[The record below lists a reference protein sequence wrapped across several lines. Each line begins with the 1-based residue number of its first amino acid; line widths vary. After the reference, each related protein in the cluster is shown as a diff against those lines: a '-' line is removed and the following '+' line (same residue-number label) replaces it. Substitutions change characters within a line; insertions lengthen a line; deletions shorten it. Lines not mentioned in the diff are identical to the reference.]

1 VFDDALLDD
10 TDAIERLDRKGVLR
24 SLAMNGAQV
33 RRAARATSDVGL
45 DRLSQAQPRGVVVAA
60 TGGSGAVGGLFDAV
74 SRTHSAVP
82 VQTCRATPLPAWVGA
97 YDLVVAVSLSGR
109 AAGTLALAA
118 EAARR
123 GANLLTVGAADSPL
137 ADVCARARGT
147 HVPLDAGSA
156 GSRTSLWAQATPVL
170 LAADALGL
178 TRIGSA
184 TIDALADVLDAQAA
198 RLGPGIAS
206 WENPAKS
213 LAADVADSVPVL
225 LGCGPLGQVAAQR
238 ASAMFGRT
246 GRVPIAHGSLPD
258 AASQIVACFD
268 GPLAGGKAGEQDIFA
283 DPFLD
288 GEAPPRLRLLMLRDA
303 STDGN
308 DYAAITTAV
317 ISAAED
323 AGVRVSLVD
332 ADASD
337 PLLRLAQ
344 HVAVTDF
351 AATYLALGIG
361 GDPGDAPHVRLVR
374 DARTPGN
381 AVS

>member
-10 TDAIERLDRKGVLR
+10 TGAIERLDRKDVLR
-24 SLAMNGAQV
+24 SLALSGAQV
-33 RRAARATSDVGL
+33 RRAARSTDEVGL
-45 DRLSQAQPRGVVVAA
+45 DRLSHAQPRGVVVAA
-60 TGGSGAVGGLFDAV
+60 TGGSGAVGALFDAV

-109 AAGTLALAA
+109 AAGALALAA

-137 ADVCARARGT
+137 ADVCARAHGT
-147 HVPLDAGSA
+147 HIPLDAGSA

-178 TRIGSA
+178 TRIGRS
-184 TIDALADVLDAQAA
+184 TVDELADVLDAQAS
-198 RLGPGIAS
+198 RLGPGVPS

-213 LAADVADSVPVL
+213 LAAEIADSVPVL

-268 GPLAGGKAGEQDIFA
+268 GPLAGGKAGSEDIFA

-288 GEAPPRLRLLMLRDA
+288 GEAPPRLRLLLLRDD
-303 STDGN
+303 STDGD
-308 DYAAITTAV
+308 DYAAITRAV
-317 ISAAED
+317 ITAAED
-323 AGVRVSLVD
+323 SGVRVSVVD
-332 ADASD
+332 ADASA

-351 AATYLALGIG
+351 AATYLALGFG

-374 DARTPGN
+374 DARAPGG

>member
-1 VFDDALLDD
+1 MFDDALLDD
-10 TDAIERLDRKGVLR
+10 PDAVERLDRKDVLR
-24 SLAMNGAQV
+24 SLAMSGAQV
-33 RRAARATSDVGL
+33 RLAARATDDVGL
-45 DRLSQAQPRGVVVAA
+45 DRLSRAQPRGVVVAA

-74 SRTHSAVP
+74 SRTHSAIP

-109 AAGTLALAA
+109 AAGALALAA

-123 GANLLTVGAADSPL
+123 GANLLTVGAPDSPL

-178 TRIGSA
+178 TRVGRA
-184 TIDALADVLDAQAA
+184 TIDDLADVLDAQAS
-198 RLGPGIAS
+198 RLGPGVAS
-206 WENPAKS
+206 WENRAKS
-213 LAADVADSVPVL
+213 LAAEIADSVPVL
-225 LGCGPLGQVAAQR
+225 LGCGPLGQVAARR

-268 GPLAGGKAGEQDIFA
+268 GPLAGGKAGAEDIFA

-288 GEAPPRLRLLMLRDA
+288 GEAPPRLRLLMLRDGSA
-303 STDGN
+303 DGG
-308 DYAAITTAV
+308 DYATITKAV
-317 ISAAED
+317 ITAAED

-332 ADASD
+332 ADARD

-351 AATYLALGIG
+351 AAAYLALGFG
-361 GDPGDAPHVRLVR
+361 GDPGDAPHVRLVQ
-374 DARTPGN
+374 DARTPG
-381 AVS
+381 STIS

>member
-1 VFDDALLDD
+1 MFDEALLDD
-10 TDAIERLDRKGVLR
+10 TDAIERLDRREVLR
-24 SLAMNGAQV
+24 SLARSGAQV
-33 RRAARATSDVGL
+33 RLAARATDDVGL
-45 DRLSQAQPRGVVVAA
+45 ERLSHAEPRGVVVAA
-60 TGGSGAVGGLFDAV
+60 AGGSGAVGALFDAV
-74 SRTHSAVP
+74 SRTHSAIP

-109 AAGTLALAA
+109 AAGAVALAA

-123 GANLLTVGAADSPL
+123 GANLLTVGASDSPL

-178 TRIGSA
+178 TRVGRA
-184 TIDALADVLDAQAA
+184 TIDELADVLDAQAS
-198 RLGPGIAS
+198 RLGPGVDS

-213 LAADVADSVPVL
+213 LAAEIADSVPVL

-268 GPLAGGKAGEQDIFA
+268 GPLAGGKAGTADIFA

-288 GEAPPRLRLLMLRDA
+288 GEAPPRLRLLMLRDG
-303 STDGN
+303 SPDGG
-308 DYAAITTAV
+308 DYAALTHAV
-317 ISAAED
+317 ITAAED

-351 AATYLALGIG
+351 AAVYLALGFG

-374 DARTPGN
+374 DAHDPGST
-381 AVS
+381 VS

>member
-1 VFDDALLDD
+1 MFDDALLDD
-10 TDAIERLDRKGVLR
+10 VDAVERLDRKDVLR
-24 SLAMNGAQV
+24 SLAMGGAQV
-33 RRAARATSDVGL
+33 RRAARATDDVGL
-45 DRLSQAQPRGVVVAA
+45 ERLSRAQPRGVVVAA
-60 TGGSGAVGGLFDAV
+60 TGGSGAVGGLFDAI
-74 SRTHSAVP
+74 SRTHAAVP
-82 VQTCRATPLPAWVGA
+82 VQTCRATPLPAWVGV

-137 ADVCARARGT
+137 AEVCARARGT
-147 HVPLDAGSA
+147 HVPIDAGSA

-178 TRIGSA
+178 TRIGRG
-184 TIDALADVLDAQAA
+184 TIGALADVLDAQAS
-198 RLGPGIAS
+198 RLGPGVAS
-206 WENPAKS
+206 WENPAKT
-213 LAADVADSVPVL
+213 LAAEVADSVPVL

-268 GPLAGGKAGEQDIFA
+268 GPLAGGKAGAQDIFA

-288 GEAPPRLRLLMLRDA
+288 GEAPPRLRLLMLRDG
-303 STDGN
+303 SPDGG
-308 DYAAITTAV
+308 DYAALTAAV
-317 ISAAED
+317 ITAAED
-323 AGVRVSLVD
+323 AAVRVSLVD

-351 AATYLALGIG
+351 AATYLALGFG

-374 DARTPGN
+374 DARASGS